1 MQIRSPVAS
10 TPPPSAFHRIVPAYC
25 YVRQDLTPEC
35 MQCHAYNRQ
44 RQCRVWHRL
53 LDFKDAKRENQNIT
67 LEQQLPHL
75 ISRAMESNWLQKHK
89 IQHLKNEVERAIPNW
104 LLFARNWYT
113 RCIWLIFIISI
124 LSSFST
130 SQLCDIAQGRCCVF
144 CDIISNYCLRAAE
157 RFWVFEVFS
166 KKTFALNA
174 GE

>member
-10 TPPPSAFHRIVPAYC
+10 TSPLGFSPHRTCLLLRTTGLDPRMYAMPRLQQATAV
-25 YVRQDLTPEC
+25 QSMTPTTWF
-35 MQCHAYNRQ
+35 Q
-44 RQCRVWHRL
+44 RCE
-53 LDFKDAKRENQNIT
+53 RENQNIT

-157 RFWVFEVFS
+157 RFWVFQVCS
-166 KKTFALNA
+166 KKTFAPNA